1 MKRVKLFILLVVF
14 STLAMF
20 AQRAEFPNV
29 KLTSVDGRVVNATEI
44 GNTDKPLVL
53 VFWNEES
60 YSGYSQMV
68 AINEI
73 YEEFSIEN
81 NFELVS
87 IYVDE
92 SGKGAQIRPM
102 IAGNGWD
109 FDVYVDK
116 NGGLMHSLGISSTP
130 YTLVYD
136 DEMNLIS
143 RYSGHCDCAT
153 EMLEKSLTELNSES
167 YVNNLSR

>member
-1 MKRVKLFILLVVF
+1 
-14 STLAMF
+14 
-20 AQRAEFPNV
+20 
-29 KLTSVDGRVVNATEI
+29 
-44 GNTDKPLVL
+44 
-53 VFWNEES
+53 
-60 YSGYSQMV
+60 
-68 AINEI
+68 
-73 YEEFSIEN
+73 
-81 NFELVS
+81 
-87 IYVDE
+87 
-92 SGKGAQIRPM
+92 M